1 MQRVETVEQKKEP
14 LMDLTSEFDVEIC
27 SQRFY
32 SFSELQTKVDDFC
45 TKFGVRFIIKR
56 SSKVDSTHPLRDS
69 LIYKSIRY
77 ECDCQRTNGCPCFFT
92 IGMRKLVMRVIRRW
106 MQHNHLGKPFVGSR
120 MHSIEPRDGDS
131 SSRALFI
138 SMFATPSDTFADFY
152 AKLTEFGQATG
163 SRFVKCRSKQFD
175 PNDPRRDTLVYKR
188 VTFTC
193 FRYGACRWQSKSKTV
208 KVGCPVRIEVN
219 SSQGCLKVSSF
230 ELNHNHIQMLE
241 AGGLSADCASVTSV
255 KPDPTI
261 PPPLPPPENGRKN
274 LEVKPNTPEQN
285 TDNLSTRLVMT
296 PTEEKLHRLLNTS
309 SGEEFERRLKQ
320 IEALCDTWS

>member
-1 MQRVETVEQKKEP
+1 MLSVAAECELEPKKEP

-32 SFSELQTKVDDFC
+32 SFSELQTKVDEFC

-131 SSRALFI
+131 SSRALFV

-152 AKLTEFGQATG
+152 AKLTEFGQVGKA
-163 SRFVKCRSKQFD
+163 
-175 PNDPRRDTLVYKR
+175 L
-188 VTFTC
+188 
-193 FRYGACRWQSKSKTV
+193 TV

-241 AGGLSADCASVTSV
+241 AGGLSADCANVTAV

-261 PPPLPPPENGRKN
+261 PPPLPPPENGRKGLN
-274 LEVKPNTPEQN
+274 VKPGTPEQN
-285 TDNLSTRLVMT
+285 ADHLSTSLVMT